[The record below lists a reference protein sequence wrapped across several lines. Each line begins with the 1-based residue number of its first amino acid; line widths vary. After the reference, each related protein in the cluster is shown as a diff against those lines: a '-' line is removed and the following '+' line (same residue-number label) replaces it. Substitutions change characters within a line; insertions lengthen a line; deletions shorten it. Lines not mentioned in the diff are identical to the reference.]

1 MTINIPE
8 TDKPRVVVVGMGFGG
23 LTFARELSRRRDVQV
38 VLIDK
43 NNFHQFQPLFYQV
56 ATAGLEP
63 SSISFP
69 LRKAFQS
76 CKNVHIRI
84 TEVTKV
90 SPQTSTIMTGLG
102 ELGYDHLVLALGA
115 DTNYFG
121 NQTFKNTAWPM
132 KSVGEALALRNRLL
146 ENFEKA
152 LVAQTDDERLGL
164 LNVVVVGGG
173 PTGVELSGTL
183 AEMRSHILPRDYPE
197 LDFTAMQVYLVESGG
212 ELLGPMSKNAQEK
225 SKQYLDELGVNV
237 ILNTK
242 VVDYDGKH
250 VVLSDGRRLR
260 TDNFVWAAGVKANF
274 LDGLVPPEG
283 LARGGRLKVD
293 RFNRVEGFQN
303 VYALGDVAA
312 MAEGEAYPDGHPQLA
327 QPAIQQGKLLAKN
340 LVRQFR
346 GIPMKEFGY
355 RDLGSMATVGRNLAV
370 VDLPFFKFGGFF
382 AWLTWMFV
390 HLFSIV
396 GVKNRLLIFINW
408 FWNYATYDQ
417 SLRLIIRSKPP
428 RAEVPAEQKKAQ
440 EGQGSASPVA
450 QRQVVGTAG

>member
-8 TDKPRVVVVGMGFGG
+8 TSHPRVVVVGMGFGG
-23 LTFARELSRRRDVQV
+23 LTLARRLSRRRDVQV

-90 SPQTSTIMTGLG
+90 SPQTNTITTGLG
-102 ELGYDHLVLALGA
+102 DLRYDHLVLALGA

-121 NQTFKNTAWPM
+121 NQTFRNTSWPM

-152 LVAQTDDERLGL
+152 LVAETDDERRGL

-183 AEMRSHILPRDYPE
+183 VEMRSHILPRDYPE

-212 ELLGPMSKNAQEK
+212 ELLGPMSKLAQEK

-260 TDNFVWAAGVKANF
+260 TDNFIWAAGVRANF
-274 LDGLVPPEG
+274 LDGLVPPDA

-293 RFNRVEGFQN
+293 RFNRVVGFQTI
-303 VYALGDVAA
+303 YALGDMAA
-312 MAEGEAYPDGHPQLA
+312 MAEGDRFPDGHPQLA
-327 QPAIQQGKLLAKN
+327 QPAIQQGKLLADN

-346 GIPMKEFGY
+346 GQPMKEFRY

-370 VDLPFFKFGGFF
+370 VDLPFLKFSGFF

-396 GVKNRLLIFINW
+396 GVKNRVLIFINW
-408 FWNYATYDQ
+408 FWNYVTYDQ

-428 RAEVPAEQKKAQ
+428 RAEQPAEQKKAQ

-450 QRQVVGTAG
+450 RGPVVTAS

>member
-1 MTINIPE
+1 MTINIPD
-8 TDKPRVVVVGMGFGG
+8 TDKPRVVIVGMGFGG
-23 LTFARELSRRRDVQV
+23 LMLARELSRRNVQL

-69 LRKAFQS
+69 LRKAFQT
-76 CKNVHIRI
+76 CKNVHIRV

-90 SPQTSTIMTGLG
+90 SPQTATITTGLG
-102 ELGYDHLVLALGA
+102 ELRYDHLVLALGA

-121 NQTFKNTAWPM
+121 NQTFRNTSWPM

-152 LVAQTDDERLGL
+152 LVAEDDDTRQGL
-164 LNVVVVGGG
+164 LNIVVVGGG

-183 AEMRSHILPRDYPE
+183 SEMRAHVLPRDYPE
-197 LDFTAMQVYLVESGG
+197 LDFTRMQVYLVESGA
-212 ELLGPMSKNAQEK
+212 ELLGPMSENAQVK
-225 SKQYLDELGVNV
+225 SQQFLEELGVN
-237 ILNTK
+237 ILLNTK
-242 VVDYDGKH
+242 VTDYDGKN
-250 VVLSDGRRLR
+250 VVLSDGRKLR

-303 VYALGDVAA
+303 VYAIGDVAA
-312 MAEGEAYPDGHPQLA
+312 MVEGERFPAGHPQLA
-327 QPAIQQGKLLAKN
+327 QPALQQGKLLAKN
-340 LVRQFR
+340 LGRQLR
-346 GIPMKEFGY
+346 GQPMKEFVY
-355 RDLGSMATVGRNLAV
+355 SDLGSMATVGRNLAV
-370 VDLPFFKFGGFF
+370 VDLPFLKFSGFF
-382 AWLTWMFV
+382 AWVVWMFV

-396 GVKNRLLIFINW
+396 GVRNRLVIFINW
-408 FWNYATYDQ
+408 IWNYATYDQ
-417 SLRLIIRSKPP
+417 SLRLIIRAKPP
-428 RAEVPAEQKKAQ
+428 RAEMPAEQKKAQ

-450 QRQVVGTAG
+450 QAQVVGATG

>member
-8 TDKPRVVVVGMGFGG
+8 TGQPRVVIVGMGFGG
-23 LTFARELSRRRDVQV
+23 LTLARHLSRRRDLQL

-69 LRKAFQS
+69 LRKAFQT

-90 SPQTSTIMTGLG
+90 SPQTNTISTGLG
-102 ELGYDHLVLALGA
+102 DLRYDHLVLALGA

-152 LVAQTDDERLGL
+152 LVAEDDDTRRGL
-164 LNVVVVGGG
+164 LNIVVVGGG

-183 AEMRSHILPRDYPE
+183 CEMRAHVLPRDYPE
-197 LDFTAMQVYLVESGG
+197 LDFTQMQVYLVESGA
-212 ELLGPMSKNAQEK
+212 ELLGPMSKTAQIK
-225 SKQYLDELGVNV
+225 SQQYLEELGVNIV
-237 ILNTK
+237 LNTK
-242 VVDYDGKH
+242 VVDYDGKA
-250 VVLSDGRRLR
+250 VVLSDGRQLR

-274 LDGLVPPEG
+274 LDGLVPPEQ

-293 RFNRVEGFQN
+293 RFNRVEGFPN
-303 VYALGDVAA
+303 VYAIGDLAA
-312 MAEGEAYPDGHPQLA
+312 MAEGERFPTGHPQLA
-327 QPAIQQGKLLAKN
+327 QPAIQQGKLLAWN

-346 GIPMKEFGY
+346 GQPMNEFRY
-355 RDLGSMATVGRNLAV
+355 KDLGSMATVGRNLAV
-370 VDLPFFKFGGFF
+370 VDLPFWKFGGFF
-382 AWLTWMFV
+382 AWLVWMFV

-396 GVKNRLLIFINW
+396 GVKNRLVIFINW
-408 FWNYATYDQ
+408 IWNYATYDQ
-417 SLRLIIRSKPP
+417 SLRLIIRAKPP
-428 RAEVPAEQKKAQ
+428 RAEQPAEQKKAQ

-450 QRQVVGTAG
+450 QAQVLAAG